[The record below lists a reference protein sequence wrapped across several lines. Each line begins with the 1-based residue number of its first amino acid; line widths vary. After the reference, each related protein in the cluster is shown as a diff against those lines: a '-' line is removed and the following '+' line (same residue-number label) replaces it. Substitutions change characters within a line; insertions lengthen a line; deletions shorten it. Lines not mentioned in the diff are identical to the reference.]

1 MKVQPNSERKS
12 RAKRSADPHLAGAE
26 EGIEQLAER
35 LPHRRTEINPS
46 TREHQT
52 SDRILELRLLQVAGV
67 DESSQ
72 AGGVFGSRISLAEL
86 AGQSLVT
93 KHRSF
98 ARIFCCPWGENT
110 SEPFARTRA
119 VGMRHRVASTRF
131 CASVPSNDAY
141 GGAYRAR
148 KDRRVILVFFLSS
161 DVGLVDLKAQ
171 LLR

>member
-1 MKVQPNSERKS
+1 MIQAVRWKYNQIVKEKS

-86 AGQSLVT
+86 VGQRLVT

-110 SEPFARTRA
+110 SEPFARTRT
-119 VGMRHRVASTRF
+119 VGMQRWHRVASTRF
-131 CASVPSNDAY
+131 GDSVPSNDAYGGASVPSNDVY

-148 KDRRVILVFFLSS
+148 KDRRVM
-161 DVGLVDLKAQ
+161 
-171 LLR
+171 